1 MFKKLSTIFLLCL
14 IPFSVKAQ
22 VAYSVVQVNEEYS
35 FNLTKITS
43 DNDYVCMPQVKRTKN
58 GINWLTNRILDVSI
72 DGNQLAYLSFRDNST
87 NIFIKDIL
95 KQGASV
101 QRTNRQ
107 SVMDFSYSPDGNY
120 ICFSEANGKLNQIFQ
135 TSAKGGYVC
144 RQITSG
150 NQDYSPIYSSD
161 METIYFSRMDNNNIS
176 IWSFNIKNYF
186 LSSYTR
192 GFNPD
197 PIPNNGGILCSRI
210 NGDGRGEI
218 WSIDYNTGI
227 EECIVSDPTKSF
239 TTPSLSPDGKW
250 ILFVGSSVL
259 MNGNAKYYNT
269 DLYVCHLDG
278 TNMVQLTYHAAD
290 DLSPVWSRDGK
301 CIYFISQRGS
311 STATANVWRID
322 FQF

>member
-72 DGNQLAYLSFRDNST
+72 DGNQLAYLSFRNNST

-120 ICFSEANGKLNQIFQ
+120 ICFSESNGKLNQIFQ

-161 METIYFSRMDNNNIS
+161 MESIYFARMDNNNIS
-176 IWSFNIKNYF
+176 IWSFNIQNYF

-192 GFNPD
+192 GLNPY